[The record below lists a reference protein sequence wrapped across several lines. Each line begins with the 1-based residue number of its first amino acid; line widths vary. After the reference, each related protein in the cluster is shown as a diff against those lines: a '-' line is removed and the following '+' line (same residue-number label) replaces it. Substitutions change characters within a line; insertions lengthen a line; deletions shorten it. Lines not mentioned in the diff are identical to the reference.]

1 MSNELLYFL
10 LFPYPPQSLYNMLD
24 GTVMHGQKKKAK
36 KNKYEASKKRRKE
49 KKSSLS
55 LNRDFNVQQ
64 AQRSSQPRDAHTVD
78 VGAVATDIQ
87 YDGVATSHGNSEG
100 DERGGLHP

>member
-1 MSNELLYFL
+1 MNYYISFC
-10 LFPYPPQSLYNMLD
+10 FHIPQSLYNMLD
-24 GTVMHGQKKKAK
+24 GTVMHGQKKKQK
-36 KNKYEASKKRRKE
+36 SKYEASKKRRKE
-49 KKSSLS
+49 KKSTLS
-55 LNRDFNVQQ
+55 LDRDFNVQQ

-87 YDGVATSHGNSEG
+87 YDGVATCQGNSEG